1 MRQFGRRYQLV
12 IGNRSD
18 GFMFDNL
25 RIAFDVTKSLDKNPN
40 PAKISVWNLTKEHRG
55 AVLSGQ
61 YKTVA
66 LSVGYEATRLIY
78 AGDIVKRNVLRDGM
92 DFILALECGDGS
104 KSFTS
109 ARVNMTLPAGT
120 TDAEAAIAL
129 AGTMPDTT
137 RGTMAVTRTS
147 GSARPRVYCGNS
159 RNALSNLAR
168 ANNADWCI
176 QDGAVVMLPANAAL
190 AGEGPLI
197 SQETGMVGM
206 PQQTDNGLEVKCLCN
221 PAITVGGVVRVESIE
236 PHYNGGYKVVSV
248 QHTGDYLQGDWLSTI
263 ICIGGTF
270 QKVHKK
276 KAHGADG
283 AAVIPDDDDDNT
295 IDGDELVTN
304 IGIEKR
310 LPRVYSVDDL
320 VRRRGAR

>member
-12 IGNRSD
+12 IGNQSD

-25 RIAFDVTKSLDKNPN
+25 RVAFDVTKSLDKNPN
-40 PAKISVWNLTKEHRG
+40 PAKIKVWNLTKEHRG

-61 YKTVA
+61 YKTLA
-66 LSVGYEATRLIY
+66 LSVGYDAIRLIY
-78 AGDIVKRNVLRDGM
+78 AGDIIKRNVLRDGM
-92 DFILALECGDGS
+92 DFVLDMECGDGS
-104 KSFTS
+104 KAFTQ

-129 AGTMPDTT
+129 AGTMPDTA
-137 RGTMAVTRTS
+137 RGTMAVTRTN

-168 ANNADWCI
+168 ANNADWSI

-206 PQQTDNGLEVKCLCN
+206 PLQTDNGLEVKCLCN
-221 PAITVGGVVRVESIE
+221 PAVTVGGVVRVVSIE

-248 QHTGDYLQGDWLSTI
+248 QHTGDFLQGDWLSTL

-270 QKVHKK
+270 QKVQKK
-276 KAHGADG
+276 KRDHNGVDI
-283 AAVIPDDDDDNT
+283 VDDDDRD
-295 IDGDELVTN
+295 DADDFQTN
-304 IGIEKR
+304 IGIEGPQ
-310 LPRVYSVDDL
+310 PRVYSVDRL
-320 VRRRGAR
+320 VRGRR

>member
-12 IGNRSD
+12 IGNQSD

-25 RIAFDVTKSLDKNPN
+25 RVAFDVTKSLDKNPN
-40 PAKISVWNLTKEHRG
+40 PAKIKVWNLTKEHRG

-61 YKTVA
+61 YKTLA
-66 LSVGYEATRLIY
+66 LSVGYDAIRLIY
-78 AGDIVKRNVLRDGM
+78 AGDIIKRNVLRDGM
-92 DFILALECGDGS
+92 DFVLDMECGDGS
-104 KSFTS
+104 KAFTQ

-129 AGTMPDTT
+129 AGTMPDTA
-137 RGTMAVTRTS
+137 RGTMAVTRTN

-168 ANNADWCI
+168 ANNADWSI

-206 PQQTDNGLEVKCLCN
+206 PLQTDNGLEVKCLCN
-221 PAITVGGVVRVESIE
+221 PAVTVGGVVRVVSIE

-248 QHTGDYLQGDWLSTI
+248 QHTGDFLQGDWLSTL

-270 QKVHKK
+270 QKVQKK
-276 KAHGADG
+276 KRDHNGVDI
-283 AAVIPDDDDDNT
+283 VDDDDFQ
-295 IDGDELVTN
+295 TN
-304 IGIEKR
+304 IGIEGPQ
-310 LPRVYSVDDL
+310 PRVYSVDRL
-320 VRRRGAR
+320 VRGRR